1 MPVNFLHRTDR
12 HSPLLDLS
20 GFSLIAK
27 IHTEEDEEFN
37 YLSGFPRAMF
47 GKYPQAACFP
57 ERVLGGL

>member
-1 MPVNFLHRTDR
+1 MAVNFPHRTDR

-20 GFSLIAK
+20 CFSLIAK

-37 YLSGFPRAMF
+37 YLSGFPRAIF
-47 GKYPQAACFP
+47 GKYPQVACFP

>member
-1 MPVNFLHRTDR
+1 MATNFLHGTER

-20 GFSLIAK
+20 FSLIAK

-37 YLSGFPRAMF
+37 YLSDFPRAIF
-47 GKYPQAACFP
+47 GKYPQVACFP